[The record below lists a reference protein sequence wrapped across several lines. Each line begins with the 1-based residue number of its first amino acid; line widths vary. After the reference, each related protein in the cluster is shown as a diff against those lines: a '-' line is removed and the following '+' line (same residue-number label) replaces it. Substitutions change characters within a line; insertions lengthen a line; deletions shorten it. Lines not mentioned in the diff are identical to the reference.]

1 MFLRRVMPDG
11 IIYSPRRNA
20 FVNRP
25 GLAFRAEEFTDV
37 NGILYFVTCTSLVDR
52 PK

>member
-11 IIYSPRRNA
+11 IIFSPRRNA

-25 GLAFRAEEFTDV
+25 GLAFRAEEYTDI
-37 NGILYFVTCTSLVDR
+37 NGIILVIVFHNL
-52 PK
+52 

>member
-1 MFLRRVMPDG
+1 VFLRRVMPDG

-25 GLAFRAEEFTDV
+25 GLAFRAEDFTDI
-37 NGILYFVTCTSLVDR
+37 NGMFNI
-52 PK
+52 